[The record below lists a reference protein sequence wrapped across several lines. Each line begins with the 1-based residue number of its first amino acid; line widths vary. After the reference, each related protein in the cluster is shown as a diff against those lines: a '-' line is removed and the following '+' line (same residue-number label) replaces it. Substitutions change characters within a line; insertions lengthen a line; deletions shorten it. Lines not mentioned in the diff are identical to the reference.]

1 LRIHL
6 KVDAIML
13 YHTIYKHHVH

>member
-1 LRIHL
+1 
-6 KVDAIML
+6 ML